1 MILLWLLTVIANVVM
16 IAVKVN
22 TDAIMEIGKGCIS
35 ISLKLSHGLRMTKV
49 VLTKTHP
56 IKKVNKILAK
66 GLSLL

>member
-22 TDAIMEIGKGCIS
+22 ADAIIDIGKGCSS

-49 VLTKTHP
+49 VMTKTHP
-56 IKKVNKILAK
+56 IKKDNKILAK